1 MAQEIFIDIDE
12 QGNVKIEAAGFEG
25 TACKDMTKA
34 IEDALGEVTS
44 VKKKPE
50 YHRTRAATRTTKA

>member
-25 TACKDMTKA
+25 SDCKALTEG
-34 IEDALGEVTS
+34 IEKALGEVTS